1 MLMDADPSV
10 RALAAEIARPD
21 AEIDLARAAPGLARV
36 EYPELSPDASLQRLD
51 ELAAG
56 SGVEAG
62 IAASGTNSVG
72 QLHRLREY
80 LFAELGFAGNRR
92 DYFDPRNSF
101 LNDVLARRLGIPITL
116 SLLLIEV
123 GRRVGLDLHGIGLP
137 GHFITGLA
145 MGEDRILLDPFNRG
159 RILTAEG
166 CEAVVAR
173 AVGRPVSLTEAHF
186 APVSKRQFLARLLNN
201 LKGVYWRRE
210 AWPKAVAVLDRL
222 LVLAPEAAV
231 LRRDR
236 GTALNHMGQHL
247 RAAADWEAYLTRCPG
262 ADDYEEI
269 RGSLRKARE
278 QLARLN

>member
-10 RALAAEIARPD
+10 RAFAAEIGRPD
-21 AEIDLARAAPGLARV
+21 AEIDLARAALGLARV
-36 EYPELSPDASLQRLD
+36 EYIDLSPNPSLQRLD

-56 SGVEAG
+56 SGVDAG
-62 IAASGTNSVG
+62 TGTGSSDPVG

-101 LNDVLARRLGIPITL
+101 LNDVLDRRLGIPITL
-116 SLLLIEV
+116 SLVLIEV
-123 GRRVGLDLHGIGLP
+123 GRRVGLELHGIGLP

-145 MGEDRILLDPFNRG
+145 MGDDRILLDPFNRG

-201 LKGVYWRRE
+201 LKGVYWRRQ

-236 GTALNHMGQHL
+236 GTALDHMGQHH
-247 RAAADWEAYLTRCPG
+247 RAAADWQAYLTRCPG
-262 ADDYEEI
+262 AEDYEEV
-269 RGSLRKARE
+269 RRRLRKARE